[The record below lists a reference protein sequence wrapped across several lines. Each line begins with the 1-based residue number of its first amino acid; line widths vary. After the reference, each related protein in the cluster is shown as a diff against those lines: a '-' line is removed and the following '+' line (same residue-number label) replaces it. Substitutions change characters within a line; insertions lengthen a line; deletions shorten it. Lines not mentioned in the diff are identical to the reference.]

1 MSELIGGMIGLAV
14 RSVMI
19 GWLAAALFWGL
30 VGAAIAAWGRLPVA
44 VGALVGGL
52 LPVVGAAGLAVVAG
66 ARRSGELTAGIARQH
81 VSTLPGA
88 ESAPAWQQRSGWSP
102 QGGWQQQPWPASGP
116 PGTRAP
122 GTGWGGAPAGGGWGQ
137 QPAAGWTG
145 QPAADQWPAGQ
156 GWGGAPAAPTG
167 YGQPI
172 PGGAPVRTRSPALP
186 QTLLLGGLG
195 LVMVVF
201 AVGLVLTWVSVPG
214 ADDYGA
220 FDLPMGFLLIFTELV
235 LGLAAWLSLHVARRW
250 VAILVAWFSSWWLVI
265 GLAALTATDRF
276 TDLLARVSS
285 APTTAGAELGPAP
298 YLIFV
303 AALLGLGASAA
314 CLALAPAPAR

>member
-1 MSELIGGMIGLAV
+1 MSELIGGVIGLAV

-66 ARRSGELTAGIARQH
+66 ARRSGDLTAGIAPPH

-88 ESAPAWQQRSGWSP
+88 ESAPAWQQPNGWSP
-102 QGGWQQQPWPASGP
+102 QGGWQQQPWPAAGA
-116 PGTRAP
+116 PGTPTAP
-122 GTGWGGAPAGGGWGQ
+122 GTGWGGAPAAGGWAQ
-137 QPAAGWTG
+137 QPAPGWTG
-145 QPAADQWPAGQ
+145 QPAVGQWPAQ
-156 GWGGAPAAPTG
+156 PGAGASPAG

-172 PGGAPVRTRSPALP
+172 PAGAPARTRSPALP
-186 QTLLLGGLG
+186 QPLLLGGLG
-195 LVMVVF
+195 LVMVAF

-235 LGLAAWLSLHVARRW
+235 LGLAAWLSLHLARRW

-285 APTTAGAELGPAP
+285 APTTTGAELGPAP

-303 AALLGLGASAA
+303 AALLGLAWSAG